1 MVVCHCRLVTDRA
14 VCAAIRE
21 GARDVG
27 ALAECSGA
35 GTVCGGCW
43 PALERLLANVAQ
55 SDARGMVD
63 A

>member
-14 VCAAIRE
+14 VCAAISQ

-27 ALAECSGA
+27 ALVECSGA
-35 GTVCGGCW
+35 GSVCRGCW
-43 PALERLLANVAQ
+43 PALEGLLAGSAEM
-55 SDARGMVD
+55 DRRGEGG